1 MEQKEIQEQYM
12 QLQMLDQ
19 QIKSAQKQVQMLD
32 QQLEEMTAV
41 LLALDDVKKTNKG
54 DNILVPLSSGI
65 YIKAKLDDTSNFIV
79 NIGAQVA
86 VSKNIE
92 GTKKLVESQIKE
104 ISGVQQQMVSDVK
117 EMVKDAKNLQ
127 MVIQE
132 ALSKG
137 E

>member
-1 MEQKEIQEQYM
+1 MH
-12 QLQMLDQ
+12 DQ
-19 QIKSAQKQVQMLD
+19 QIKSAQKQVQMLE

-65 YIKAKLDDTSNFIV
+65 YIKAKLEDTSNFIV

-92 GTKKLVESQIKE
+92 GTKILVESQIKE

-117 EMVKDAKNLQ
+117 EMVRDAKNLQ